1 MIIKKFDIKFISELT
16 KLSKEE
22 FKTLFG
28 SKKSD
33 KTILGDTKVKVFKDK
48 PKSKHTKKTNKKGPE
63 PASRA

>member
-28 SKKSD
+28 NKKSD

-48 PKSKHTKKTNKKGPE
+48 PKSKLNKKTNK
-63 PASRA
+63 

>member
-1 MIIKKFDIKFISELT
+1 MIIKKMDIKFISDLT

-48 PKSKHTKKTNKKGPE
+48 PKSKHTKKTNK
-63 PASRA
+63 

>member
-1 MIIKKFDIKFISELT
+1 MIIKKFDIKFISELS

-33 KTILGDTKVKVFKDK
+33 NTILGDTKVKVVNDK
-48 PKSKHTKKTNKKGPE
+48 PKSKHNKKINK
-63 PASRA
+63 

>member
-28 SKKSD
+28 NKKSD
-33 KTILGDTKVKVFKDK
+33 KTILGDTKVKVFIYQPRSK
-48 PKSKHTKKTNKKGPE
+48 PTKKTNK
-63 PASRA
+63 

>member
-33 KTILGDTKVKVFKDK
+33 KTILGDIKVKAFKDK
-48 PKSKHTKKTNKKGPE
+48 PKSKPTKKTD
-63 PASRA
+63 R

>member
-1 MIIKKFDIKFISELT
+1 MIIKKMNIKFISELT

-33 KTILGDTKVKVFKDK
+33 KTILGDTKVKVFKDN
-48 PKSKHTKKTNKKGPE
+48 PL
-63 PASRA
+63 

>member
-22 FKTLFG
+22 FQTLFG

-33 KTILGDTKVKVFKDK
+33 KTILGDTKVKAFKDK
-48 PKSKHTKKTNKKGPE
+48 PH
-63 PASRA
+63 